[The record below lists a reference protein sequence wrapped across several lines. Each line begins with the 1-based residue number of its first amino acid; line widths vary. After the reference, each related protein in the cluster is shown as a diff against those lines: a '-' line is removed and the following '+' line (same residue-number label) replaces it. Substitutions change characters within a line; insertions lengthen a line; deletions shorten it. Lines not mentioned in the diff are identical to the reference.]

1 MTNNYQFTLET
12 PMAVTGARGRSGRK
26 LASVFSTSAPNGN
39 RFEQE
44 DGPTYAVCEQ
54 LIEVGYGMHPFH

>member
-12 PMAVTGARGRSGRK
+12 PMAVTGARWQFGRK

-44 DGPTYAVCEQ
+44 DGPTNVASLSVFRGDFPSS
-54 LIEVGYGMHPFH
+54 LD